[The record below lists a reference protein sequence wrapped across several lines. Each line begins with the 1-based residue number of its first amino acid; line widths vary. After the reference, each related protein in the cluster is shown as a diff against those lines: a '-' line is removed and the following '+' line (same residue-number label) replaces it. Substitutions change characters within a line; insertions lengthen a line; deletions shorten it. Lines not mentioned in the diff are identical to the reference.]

1 MILYE
6 YHMKDYSWESFGI
19 FIFRESWES
28 MKAHR
33 IISRVEEMT
42 EIFD

>member
-6 YHMKDYSWESFGI
+6 YHVKDYSWKSSIGI
-19 FIFRESWES
+19 FIFRESWEV
-28 MKAHR
+28 MKANR

-42 EIFD
+42 